1 MRTGRLQVLF
11 SIPKMAAVEA
21 GKLKNGDCCRK
32 CFPAFQKW
40 SPLDV
45 LLSSPEV
52 IRAFGAASEST
63 FDAGAAIPNVSCLK
77 QRALVLQEG
86 GMGKAFQHPMQKL
99 TIDQAKKST
108 CFSQQS
114 GPRGI

>member
-45 LLSSPEV
+45 
-52 IRAFGAASEST
+52 
-63 FDAGAAIPNVSCLK
+63 SCLT
-77 QRALVLQEG
+77 QRALVLQDG
-86 GMGKAFQHPMQKL
+86 GMGKAFQHPVQKL
-99 TIDQAKKST
+99 TIDQAKKAMNFLHAEFQRAQGSLL
-108 CFSQQS
+108 
-114 GPRGI
+114 